1 MPLVKID
8 GICAL
13 LQRFFT
19 QKTGVKS
26 GLRGQRSDHAFVYFD
41 MSAKTLLNAIR
52 LWRVL
57 SGTQHNVGGFMVL

>member
-52 LWRVL
+52 
-57 SGTQHNVGGFMVL
+57 SGAQHNVGGFMVL